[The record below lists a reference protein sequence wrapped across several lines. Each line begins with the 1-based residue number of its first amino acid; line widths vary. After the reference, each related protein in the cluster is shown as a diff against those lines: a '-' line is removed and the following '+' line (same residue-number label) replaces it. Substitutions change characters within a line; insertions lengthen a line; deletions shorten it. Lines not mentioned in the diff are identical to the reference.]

1 MSIKDFAAEFVKAED
16 AAFQQGDF
24 AALSKIED
32 ANVVYHMGMP
42 LGDFVGQEAHK
53 NDIIGSR
60 QACSDLKQEWRYLA
74 GDGNL
79 FAMGYKAS
87 GRFTGEKPGF
97 PTPIGKSFATDYLF
111 LLRVEN
117 QKIVEVWA
125 HGTMA
130 LT

>member
-1 MSIKDFAAEFVKAED
+1 MSIKDFAAQFVAAED
-16 AAFQQGDF
+16 AAFQRGDF

-32 ANVVYHMGMP
+32 ANVVYHMGVP
-42 LGDFVGQEAHK
+42 LGDMVGREAHK
-53 NDIIGSR
+53 EDIVGSR

-74 GDGNL
+74 GEGNL

-87 GRFTGEKPGF
+87 GRFTSEKPGF

-111 LLRVEN
+111 VLRVEN

-130 LT
+130 IS